1 MSEDILSP
9 SKNNQTS
16 DQDKLEVFWK
26 EGVLLVLEY
35 YLFFNHKP
43 ECLYSCIALST
54 FDFDLI

>member
-16 DQDKLEVFWK
+16 DQDKLEDFWK

-35 YLFFNHKP
+35 YFFLIINRNVHTV
-43 ECLYSCIALST
+43 ALH
-54 FDFDLI
+54 

>member
-26 EGVLLVLEY
+26 EGVFVGSGVL
-35 YLFFNHKP
+35 FVF
-43 ECLYSCIALST
+43 
-54 FDFDLI
+54 